1 MENNEEFCKR
11 YFTVRFSDCDYNSRV
26 KLSSLFRFMEESA
39 VADAEENGY
48 GLRQLI
54 RSGYTLVL
62 SRQKLRLTHQPLEGE
77 RLSVETWT
85 KSIEGKVALKDF
97 SFKDSQGNALA
108 QATTSWLLIS
118 LKTGK
123 AVDFDFL

>member
-97 SFKDSQGNALA
+97 SFKDSQGPPIRALE
-108 QATTSWLLIS
+108 
-118 LKTGK
+118 
-123 AVDFDFL
+123 